1 MRAMMGLARTGAIAE
16 NGSGD
21 YVIAFSTSDAV
32 RHERESD
39 RPITTSSLLS
49 SAMNPLFG
57 ATIDATEE
65 AVYNALLKATT
76 VQSSRGKL
84 VEIPIDAVIPILD
97 NYNARRRR

>member
-21 YVIAFSTSDAV
+21 YVIAFSTNDAV

-39 RPITTSSLLS
+39 RPVATSSLLQ
-49 SAMNPLFG
+49 SAMNPLFA

-76 VQSSRGKL
+76 VKSSRGKL
-84 VEIPIDAVIPILD
+84 VEIPLDAVVTILD
-97 NYNARRRR
+97 KYKARRRH